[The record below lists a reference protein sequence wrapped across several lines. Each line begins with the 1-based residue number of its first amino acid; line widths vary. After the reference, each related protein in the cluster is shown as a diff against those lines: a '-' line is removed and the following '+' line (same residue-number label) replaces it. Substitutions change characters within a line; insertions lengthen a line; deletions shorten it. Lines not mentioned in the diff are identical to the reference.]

1 MLILARVFRYNPLI
15 TKNCQSME
23 FKIDTKPTYVQI
35 TPITNHAD
43 AILTVALSQKCKE
56 LTESGSDNFVID
68 LHNCLDADNTAL
80 SNLAD
85 MHAELY
91 NNNQSL
97 VFTNVQQEVLNA
109 LKQTEIDSVINIAPT
124 TIEAVD
130 IISMEILERDLF
142 GEE

>member
-1 MLILARVFRYNPLI
+1 
-15 TKNCQSME
+15 ME

-43 AILTVALSQKCKE
+43 ANLTVALSQKCKE

-68 LHNCLDADNTAL
+68 LHNCLDADNAAL

-85 MHAELY
+85 MHAGLY

-97 VFTNVQQEVLNA
+97 VFTNVQLEVLNA